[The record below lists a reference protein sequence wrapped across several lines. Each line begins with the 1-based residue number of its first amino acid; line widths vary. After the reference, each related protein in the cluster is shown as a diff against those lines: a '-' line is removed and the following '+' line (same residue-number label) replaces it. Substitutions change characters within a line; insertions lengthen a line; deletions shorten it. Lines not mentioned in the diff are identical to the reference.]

1 MKQLLL
7 PLRPSKQRVIVASI
21 AAPAVAVGLAR
32 VLGSR
37 NLAAATALCLLAVVV
52 ASATAGRTSGV
63 FASLLSFFSLNFFF
77 TEPRHTFVVHEPSD
91 LVALFVFLVA
101 SLIVGTLLSR
111 ALEQQDLAER
121 RATEAQLLSDTTA
134 RLISNEPFDVIL
146 EELSSALV
154 RLFGLVRCEITTEAG
169 VGTAVASMATETTGP
184 SVTLALATESANVGS
199 LTVTRGPTEQ
209 LFSSA
214 EVAVLE
220 SLANQTALA
229 VHSAAL
235 DREVRRVRLEAETS
249 ALRAALFS
257 SVTHDLRTPLSSI
270 KASATGLIAQGTEY
284 TDAQREEMAHTVI
297 EEADHLNQIVGNLL
311 DLARMRAGALVPS
324 KNPIFLE
331 DVIASSLRR
340 MSRTLEGF
348 DVRTNI
354 RAQLP
359 PVDADPVQIEQV
371 ITNLL
376 ENAVRFSPKGG
387 ELHIAVAQWRGTVQ
401 ARVTDRGAGIAVEDR
416 EKVFEE
422 FFNRDAGQGRGG
434 TGLGLAI
441 ARAVVVA
448 HGGKIWAEGTPGG
461 GTTIVFE
468 LPAAKPLDGFA
479 ASSQPEEIVTS

>member
-154 RLFGLVRCEITTEAG
+154 QLFGLVRCEITTEAG

-297 EEADHLNQIVGNLL
+297 EEADHLDQIVGNLL

-324 KNPIFLE
+324 KHPIFLE

-387 ELHIAVAQWRGTVQ
+387 ELHIAVAQWHGTVQ